1 MILIL
6 LLSANITAQNPANN
20 DNPYDYAG
28 RLHNV
33 ILDDILKDYNKSD
46 LNINNICDIVESKTK
61 ANTELIDLG
70 ATDVDCDLLSQGVED
85 YTNQFSNLIESSRL
99 SDRGKYKAKMVIDFM
114 FDSAFSD
121 KEISYQ
127 ELYNFYVNL
136 ENDIMNDDKLNN
148 FDKKSLLEG
157 CSIARY
163 SGIFWRNYNE
173 SAKSNDPKRGFWGW
187 LAIGAADVGGGL
199 LAGIST
205 GISASS
211 LAHTLTD
218 PDKK

>member
-1 MILIL
+1 M
-6 LLSANITAQNPANN
+6 LSANITAQNPANN

-28 RLHNV
+28 RLHN
-33 ILDDILKDYNKSD
+33 DILSDILAEYKKSD
-46 LNINNICDIVESKTK
+46 ININNVCDIVESKTK
-61 ANTELIDLG
+61 TNRELIDLG
-70 ATDVDCDLLSQGVED
+70 ATNVDCDLLSQGIED
-85 YTNQFSNLIESSRL
+85 YTNQFSNLIETSKLSS
-99 SDRGKYKAKMVIDFM
+99 SGKLKARIIINFM

-127 ELYNFYVNL
+127 KLYNFYVSL
-136 ENDIMNDDKLNN
+136 ENDIMNNNNLND

-163 SGIFWRNYNE
+163 STHYWKNNNE
-173 SAKSNDPKRGFWGW
+173 SAKSSDPKRGFWGW

-218 PDKK
+218 PDEK